1 MTHTWENVDI
11 GLFIFHQNKNINF
24 PFIEKKQRD
33 VSKNRGGPP
42 KWMVKIMENP
52 IKMGWFG
59 GTPIFGNTPYL
70 GPFVA
75 AVQPP
80 PHGPRWGS
88 HAPPDAAPWPQAQWP
103 SQTTGAASLLGKPGK
118 RPPGLEATP
127 TTRKSFWISRETK
140 TRIPNF
146 FRGLTFVRV
155 IFWIVQ
161 KMLLSFFRGFLFS
174 CLFSAEKIGVQSV
187 HCQFPQFWMEKLWLF
202 LADEFMMY
210 TWFPFQI
217 SRNTSCVALHHCLIG
232 KPTSSSFSSPSSQS
246 NKKKLEIPSQNKK
259 YHGHP
264 WTMNVQ
270 KSRAKNVSEVL
281 KILFYKP
288 SPFHPTSFCWSLWFQ
303 VRTGGSRQAHEPE
316 QGASRIDPQKRRTVF
331 KRLNRLFFSLQDS
344 VVKGNIYMI
353 YVIQPIVGDSGWSFV
368 IPTLTRDINSLR
380 LMQILE
386 GTLR

>member
-11 GLFIFHQNKNINF
+11 GLFIFHQKKINF
-24 PFIEKKQRD
+24 PFVKKKHMD
-33 VSKNRGGPP
+33 ISKNSVPP
-42 KWMVKIMENP
+42 QIIHFNRVFHYKPSIL
-52 IKMGWFG
+52 GAH
-59 GTPIFGNTPYL
+59 PYFWKYPNL

-75 AVQPP
+75 ALHFTPLPP
-80 PHGPRWGS
+80 LP
-88 HAPPDAAPWPQAQWP
+88 APPDAAPWPQAQWP
-103 SQTTGAASLLGKPGK
+103 SQTTGAASLLGRPGK

-187 HCQFPQFWMEKLWLF
+187 HCEFPQFWMEKLWLF

-270 KSRAKNVSEVL
+270 KSRAKNVSEFL

-303 VRTGGSRQAHEPE
+303 VGTGGSRQAHEPE

-386 GTLR
+386 DTLR